1 MTRAGPL
8 TMAAAINEALRS
20 EMTRDPR
27 VIVLG
32 QDVGRFGGAFLVTR
46 GLYEEFGPERV
57 RDMPISEAAII
68 GCAVGAAMVG
78 WRPVAEMQYSDFVA
92 SGFDQIVNQAAKI
105 HLMSGGQY
113 RVPMVLR
120 LPIGANEHG
129 AQHDQSPEAW
139 FMHTPGL
146 KVVIPSTPTDALG
159 LMKSAIRDDNPV
171 VFCEHKLLYGTKSVG
186 GRAGDGP
193 STDETAATPGEAASN
208 AGDAIPLG
216 RADVKRRGEDV
227 TVVATA
233 LMVSR
238 ALEAAEA
245 LAEEG
250 LSIEVVDPRT
260 LVPLD
265 RGTILES
272 VARTRHAVVVT
283 EEARTASCAAEI
295 SSLIA
300 EEGFDV
306 LDAPVVRLG
315 TADVPLPFGKTVQAA
330 LIPSIDDIVGACRR
344 VARSVDAMG
353 SDR

>member
-1 MTRAGPL
+1 MTQTVPA

-27 VIVLG
+27 VIVMG

-46 GLYEEFGPERV
+46 GLYDEFGPERV

-92 SGFDQIVNQAAKI
+92 SGFDQVVNEAAKI

-146 KVVIPSTPTDALG
+146 KVVIPSTPADALG
-159 LMKSAIRDDNPV
+159 LMRSAIRDENPV

-186 GRAGDGP
+186 GRASAADSDSGVPPTSMPEGP
-193 STDETAATPGEAASN
+193 A

-216 RADVKRRGEDV
+216 TADVKRRGTDV

-233 LMVSR
+233 LMVKR
-238 ALEAAEA
+238 ALEAAEL

-250 LSIEVVDPRT
+250 ISVEVVDPRT

-265 RGTILES
+265 RRTILES
-272 VARTRHAVVVT
+272 VARTRRALVVT

-300 EEGFDV
+300 EEGFDLV
-306 LDAPVVRLG
+306 DVPVVRLG
-315 TADVPLPFGKTVQAA
+315 AADVPLPFLQSVQAA
-330 LIPSIDDIVGACRR
+330 LIPSVRDIAEACRGL
-344 VARSVDAMG
+344 ARSGAARRTR
-353 SDR
+353 S